1 MCSEMIEIQLMTSLL
16 EIRPSW
22 IYIKTKTRKERGR
35 LRSKVKL
42 QTIMHWALCDVIIGV
57 INKHYLYI
65 CSDSEDVAVS
75 GLPRQ

>member
-35 LRSKVKL
+35 LRSKVE
-42 QTIMHWALCDVIIGV
+42 TSNNNAL
-57 INKHYLYI
+57 
-65 CSDSEDVAVS
+65 
-75 GLPRQ
+75 GLM